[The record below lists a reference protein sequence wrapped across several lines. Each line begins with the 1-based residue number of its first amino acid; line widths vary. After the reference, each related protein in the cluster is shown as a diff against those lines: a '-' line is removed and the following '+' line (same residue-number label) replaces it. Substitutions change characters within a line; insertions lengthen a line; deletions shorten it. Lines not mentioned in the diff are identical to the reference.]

1 MKRKVCLVPVLIFT
15 FILTGCITV
24 FVPVETPTSAPTAI
38 ILPTNPPPPTETL
51 APASPTVVPFAPF
64 CSVDPLA
71 VACSA
76 PKVETLSKSCIKKVP
91 YTLVALPPGTT
102 FETVE
107 TGLTCKDEG
116 LRAGEQNI
124 SCTGQELISYKLK
137 VCNPACFAASL
148 ETGTDHC
155 PDGYG
160 YSSAAGCCSS
170 TSDLGDGCVVYKV
183 DIGAC
188 PQ

>member
-1 MKRKVCLVPVLIFT
+1 MKRNDCLVPVFIFA
-15 FILTGCITV
+15 FVLTGCITV
-24 FVPVETPTSAPTAI
+24 FVPVETPTPPPTAI
-38 ILPTNPPPPTETL
+38 ILPTNPQPPTETL
-51 APASPTVVPFAPF
+51 VPSPTVVPFAPF

-71 VACSA
+71 AACSA

-102 FETVE
+102 FETVS
-107 TGLTCKDEG
+107 GLTCKDEG

-124 SCTGQELISYKLK
+124 SCTGHELISYNLK
-137 VCNPACFAASL
+137 VCNPACFVASL
-148 ETGTDHC
+148 ETNTSYC
-155 PDGYG
+155 PAGYG

-170 TSDLGDGCVVYKV
+170 LSELGDGCVVYKV